1 MKKKIED
8 YTKYDMGD
16 FVIVAGEMD
25 KAISGS
31 GKVTWEETLFRSPVL
46 GRVVGLTRRYSGQ
59 RTSCRGYCGRFD
71 YSAADPNYLDVAA
84 EHIFYQVKLGWL
96 NKTILVSSSSIRL
109 AEMEEI
115 QELPLLFSH
124 RIPWSR
130 QDKQNL
136 RYEICEAPRDS
147 QGKFTKV

>member
-8 YTKYDMGD
+8 YTKYDIGD

-25 KAISGS
+25 KVISGS

-59 RTSCRGYCGRFD
+59 RTGCCGDDPD
-71 YSAADPNYLDVAA
+71 YSAMDSNYLVIAA
-84 EHIFYQVKLGWL
+84 EHLFYQVKLGWL
-96 NKTILVSSSSIRL
+96 NKPILVSSSSIRL
-109 AEMEEI
+109 AEMKEI